1 MYYDGDQKAVSTAL
15 HDALDYVLARNVA
28 DYRDTDHIERR
39 LLQVADYICTVERVA
54 LEHVPEL
61 GQLIHRFGVGRINQL
76 VSGYSTAMGIDLP
89 DTSGGRGA
97 PG

>member
-54 LEHVPEL
+54 DAYSSEQQTKTHERFFGNRRCFMQSYMKQLERKRL
-61 GQLIHRFGVGRINQL
+61 R
-76 VSGYSTAMGIDLP
+76 
-89 DTSGGRGA
+89 
-97 PG
+97 